1 MNPEDI
7 AERFGDESLAR
18 LYDCILQNPVHDLA
32 DWILSFYTPPQ
43 IAQWLLELQEDED
56 EVESS
61 ED

>member
-7 AERFGDESLAR
+7 AQRFGDESLAR
-18 LYDCILQNPVHDLA
+18 LYDVIFDRPVHEMA

-56 EVESS
+56 ESN
-61 ED
+61 